1 MTFDDPAARGRAEA
15 PSPHPERPAATDL
28 PMGPAPVDAP
38 PVDATSVVEPAAGDP
53 AAEHVADRPSP
64 AGPGFMPPFLVGISA
79 AVAAEVAA
87 GMLLYGGPGLA
98 RSVTTVLAVEAAA
111 LAAGLAAPAPH
122 PGERGQLR
130 GRWLLALTAFLVAA
144 SFATVWAVVPS
155 LGSGRLGQ
163 GLGLAVLA
171 ALPLYACGALLG
183 GFTAERTA
191 AAVVRRRLPRRRSRI
206 APVAALGA
214 ATGFLATGVLLPRA
228 PMPASLMV
236 GCLVLLSLGAM
247 VHTTEGG
254 VPSP

>member
-1 MTFDDPAARGRAEA
+1 MTLDDSAARGRAEA
-15 PSPHPERPAATDL
+15 PSPHPERPEATDL
-28 PMGPAPVDAP
+28 PTGPAPVDGSGVDAP
-38 PVDATSVVEPAAGDP
+38 PVVEPAVADP
-53 AAEHVADRPSP
+53 AAEHPGDGPPP
-64 AGPGFMPPFLVGISA
+64 AGPGFMPPFLVGVSA

-98 RSVTTVLAVEAAA
+98 RSVTTVLAVEAVA
-111 LAAGLAAPAPH
+111 LAAGLAAPAPR
-122 PGERGQLR
+122 PGERARLR